1 MTWRSLDGPFH
12 TERCHL
18 PPPALLRE
26 GIAQLNRGE
35 YFEQH
40 ETLEILWRAEK
51 DDVRY
56 LYQGILLIG
65 VGMYHLTR
73 RGNYRGAIAKL
84 DTGLRLLQ
92 WFRPTC
98 QGVDVDALIES
109 ASRARDAIA
118 ALGPSRLAEFDP
130 SLAPRVALRSTE
142 PG

>member
-1 MTWRSLDGPFH
+1 MSRRSLDGPFH
-12 TERCHL
+12 TERCYL

-35 YFEQH
+35 YFAQH
-40 ETLEILWRAEK
+40 ETLEILWRAET

-73 RGNYRGAIAKL
+73 RANYRGAVAKL
-84 DTGLRLLQ
+84 ETGLRLLR
-92 WFRPTC
+92 WFRPSC

-109 ASRARDAIA
+109 AARVHDALV
-118 ALGPSRLAEFDP
+118 ALGPARLAELDP
-130 SLAPRVALRSTE
+130 TLAPRVILRE
-142 PG
+142 PE